1 MTGVKSV
8 VATFNAITYPLSVT
22 VVGKGHVSSDQPDIH
37 CPEVVCTANFAAGT
51 QVTLRA
57 TPDAGWEFA
66 GWSGACTGT
75 TACVVTMTQA
85 RSVTATFVPAE
96 VQARVVRHNIVYTA
110 NNRRQLRV
118 TVDADED
125 VRVVMKIRRG
135 GVTLQQRTAR
145 VFGPD
150 VRVLRMNILQ
160 DIRAGTATLR
170 VTFTN
175 DARAQ
180 ETVVHTLKIP
190 QPKQLG

>member
-1 MTGVKSV
+1 M
-8 VATFNAITYPLSVT
+8 A

-37 CPEVVCTANFAAGT
+37 CPELVCTANFAAGS

-66 GWSGACTGT
+66 GWGGACTGT

-85 RSVTATFVPAE
+85 RSVTATFVLAE
-96 VQARVVRHNIVYTA
+96 VEARVVGHRIVYTDT
-110 NNRRQLRV
+110 NRRQLRV

-125 VRVVMKIRRG
+125 VRVVMQIRRG

-145 VFGPD
+145 IFGPD

-175 DARAQ
+175 DAGAK
-180 ETVVHTLKIP
+180 ETSTRTLRIP
-190 QPKQLG
+190 QPRPLG